1 MRSLLG
7 QSTSHFE
14 PYEPSEP
21 EALPA
26 RRGLLYV
33 TIAVAF
39 FSTTPVLIRWAYP
52 LSALAITTG
61 RLAVGSAAVFG
72 LMILQGQ
79 RLRVS
84 RTDLPSFAL
93 FGLITAL
100 HFLCYIASLDYTTVA
115 HSLSLIYTS
124 PIFVTLFA
132 WLLLKEPL
140 PRRAYAG
147 MGLTMVGVAVL
158 TGFEPRMT
166 PRMLMG
172 DLLALGSAIAFGA
185 YSTMGRAARTRYPLF
200 IYSGTIYGLAAL
212 WLAPL
217 TLPSLPSHLP
227 LRAMGSLLL
236 LGIFPLGLGHTLY
249 NAALRLTHPTYVNL
263 IATQEVTGGVLLSY
277 LLLHE
282 EPSLQ
287 ALLGMMLTLAGVS
300 WVVLSG
306 REQHLPE

>member
-1 MRSLLG
+1 M
-7 QSTSHFE
+7 
-14 PYEPSEP
+14 
-21 EALPA
+21 
-26 RRGLLYV
+26 
-33 TIAVAF
+33 
-39 FSTTPVLIRWAYP
+39 
-52 LSALAITTG
+52 
-61 RLAVGSAAVFG
+61 GSAAVLG
-72 LMILQGQ
+72 LMMLQGQ
-79 RLRVS
+79 RLHVS
-84 RTDLPSFAL
+84 WTDLPSFAL

-115 HSLSLIYTS
+115 HSLSLTYTS
-124 PIFVTLFA
+124 PIFVTLFS

-147 MGLTMVGVAVL
+147 MGLAIVGVAVL

-166 PRMLMG
+166 PRMLIG
-172 DLLALGSAIAFGA
+172 DLLALGSAITFGV

-200 IYSGTIYGLAAL
+200 LYSGTVYGLAAL

-217 TLPSLPSHLP
+217 ALRTPPSHLS
-227 LRAMGSLLL
+227 LRAVGSVLF

-277 LLLHE
+277 LLLRE
-282 EPSLQ
+282 EPSPQ

-306 REQHLPE
+306 REPHLPE